1 MLRWVLDICLADLRI
16 VVLTGI
22 QTLKFIRKT
31 LDESNYK
38 QIPQLSS
45 GLDIDLD
52 DMHLV
57 L

>member
-1 MLRWVLDICLADLRI
+1 MLDTCLADLC
-16 VVLTGI
+16 VVLLTEI

>member
-1 MLRWVLDICLADLRI
+1 VLDTCSAGLGV

>member
-1 MLRWVLDICLADLRI
+1 MLRSVLDMCLADPSVL
-16 VVLTGI
+16 VLTEI